1 MFPAGQTLYD
11 TSGKL
16 GKDAPLALIRVLMVA
31 LVFQTVVFA
40 SLWFYARARR
50 RERMTEEWVQSGKS
64 QSLDTYLSA
73 GERAYKALLLRK
85 LVISVYLVPTGLLAL
100 LIYLTSSG

>member
-1 MFPAGQTLYD
+1 MVFARLMGV
-11 TSGKL
+11 
-16 GKDAPLALIRVLMVA
+16 ALIA
-31 LVFQTVVFA
+31 LTVVFV

-50 RERMTEEWVQSGKS
+50 RERMTEEWAQSGKS

-85 LVISVYLVPTGLLAL
+85 LVIGVYLVPKGLLAL